1 MKKKIWALCVSN
13 EASVEQLIK
22 QENTIRNFCRK
33 HNVKITGVIRYCR
46 KGEKRKLPFSIPIE
60 QDFDVLI
67 VDRWETTLEGDR
79 QALSQLVDYI
89 FLKYNAALVDAHYS
103 CVFIPDSENV
113 GGRP

>member
-1 MKKKIWALCVSN
+1 M
-13 EASVEQLIK
+13 
-22 QENTIRNFCRK
+22 
-33 HNVKITGVIRYCR
+33 
-46 KGEKRKLPFSIPIE
+46 
-60 QDFDVLI
+60 LI

-113 GGRP
+113 GEGHDRQAAYTVFLYKMDTKKYDEKESD